1 MANKNPGFRA
11 LTIKHNGMAN
21 RIITEIGVTPPFEMS
36 QIIDNKL
43 PYEVITKQALWDTG
57 ATNSV
62 ITPETARQLNL
73 TPVGAREVIHFGG
86 KKQSNTH
93 LLNFILPNNV
103 VTPGILVTE
112 SDDIIN
118 DFGVIIGMD
127 IIARGDFSI
136 TNVRNQTWMSYRIP
150 SINAIDYVVE
160 HNRILYSGYDKY
172 GPCFCGN
179 KDENGRPMKFKNCHG
194 KDL

>member
-118 DFGVIIGMD
+118 
-127 IIARGDFSI
+127 GDSAHISSSFLRLSI
-136 TNVRNQTWMSYRIP
+136 FLAGRLRRPHP
-150 SINAIDYVVE
+150 SAGNA
-160 HNRILYSGYDKY
+160 NRYAL
-172 GPCFCGN
+172 
-179 KDENGRPMKFKNCHG
+179 R
-194 KDL
+194 